1 VLTNYALNLQN
12 HGQGNKTMK
21 ILFYQDLPSINSTL
35 LTWTLAEELR
45 IRGHHV
51 GYGKPAA
58 GKTIKYDWV
67 HGAGADCWPA
77 LNFARA
83 IGARCHIHL
92 EGVAYWRVGQGNA
105 MDWGFDRPLDSN
117 EIENFR
123 TNYKKWMSA
132 AYLADSCSVNGANQ
146 VKTIEWMFG
155 KKLPN
160 CHLVCC
166 GADARLALSL
176 PEYKRKNYMVTVSR
190 IAANKKVHMIAKA
203 LAMLSDDGVEVPTW
217 VIVGTGTENEW
228 GSLQNI
234 LHRKVGFMATTA
246 FGAEKWLRIKNA
258 RLMLCGWMGI
268 PPAEGILCKTPVLS
282 FNHPDII
289 EMFENTI
296 WWAKDND
303 IEDYA
308 LKVRYLLEQ
317 AAPGAETNEV
327 SKKVTYAFNRL
338 TGKSKYA
345 GKGDLYACIQ
355 EKAAERY
362 ERIFME
368 GLQK

>member
-1 VLTNYALNLQN
+1 
-12 HGQGNKTMK
+12 MK

-45 IRGHHV
+45 LRGHYV

-77 LNFARA
+77 LKFARA

-92 EGVAYWRVGQGNA
+92 EGVAYWRVGQGDA
-105 MDWGFDRPLDSN
+105 TDWGFDHPLHGL
-117 EIENFR
+117 EIENFKFG
-123 TNYKKWMSA
+123 YKEWMSA
-132 AYLADSCSVNGANQ
+132 AYHSDSCSVNGVNQ
-146 VKTIEWMFG
+146 IKAVELLFDG

-160 CHLVCC
+160 CHSVCC

-176 PEYKRKNYMVTVSR
+176 PEYERKNYMVTVSR
-190 IAANKKVHMIAKA
+190 IAVNKKVHMIARA
-203 LAMLSDDGVEVPTW
+203 LALLADDGVELPTW
-217 VIVGTGTENEW
+217 VIVGTGTASEW
-228 GSLQNI
+228 KALQNI

-246 FGAEKWLRIKNA
+246 FGAEKWLRIKSA

-289 EMFENTI
+289 EMFDDTI

-303 IEDYA
+303 IGDYA
-308 LKVRYLLEQ
+308 SKVKFMLDQ
-317 AAPGAETNEV
+317 TASGAGTNNEV
-327 SKKVTYAFNRL
+327 SQKTTYAFNRL
-338 TGKSKYA
+338 TGGLRYL
-345 GKGDLYACIQ
+345 GQTGLYACTQ
-355 EKAAERY
+355 EQAAERY
-362 ERIFME
+362 EKIFME